1 MKEIHISLHQ
11 DSPEINEPIHACIGY
26 FDGIHIG
33 HRQLIQAVVK
43 HAKEQGGAAA
53 LITFDPDPW
62 AVIKGLTQ
70 IAHLT
75 SMEQRK
81 QIAAQLGVEYWII
94 LDFTEEMAALSVAE
108 FHEQILYPL
117 PLATLVC
124 GYDFHY
130 AHYGK
135 GDSQSLQAQ
144 NRFTVQVIEQ
154 VQNEAQKISS
164 TRIEQCIKEGKIEK
178 ANELLSRPYTMTGIV
193 VHGLKNGRKMG
204 YPTVNL
210 QPDTAYVMPKEGVYV
225 GLMHYNGNNY
235 HAMINVGSNPTVQ
248 STLTQRI
255 EAHVFDFD
263 EMIYDR
269 PVAFSFL
276 HYLRGDFKFQGL
288 EQLKQ
293 QLQQDE
299 AATLAYFNKHSEEA
313 YAFTGI

>member
-1 MKEIHISLHQ
+1 
-11 DSPEINEPIHACIGY
+11 
-26 FDGIHIG
+26 
-33 HRQLIQAVVK
+33 
-43 HAKEQGGAAA
+43 
-53 LITFDPDPW
+53 
-62 AVIKGLTQ
+62 
-70 IAHLT
+70 
-75 SMEQRK
+75 
-81 QIAAQLGVEYWII
+81 
-94 LDFTEEMAALSVAE
+94 
-108 FHEQILYPL
+108 
-117 PLATLVC
+117 
-124 GYDFHY
+124 
-130 AHYGK
+130 
-135 GDSQSLQAQ
+135 
-144 NRFTVQVIEQ
+144 
-154 VQNEAQKISS
+154 
-164 TRIEQCIKEGKIEK
+164 
-178 ANELLSRPYTMTGIV
+178 MTGIV

-269 PVAFSFL
+269 QVAFSFL